1 MATWGRGRWIVW
13 GVAMAA
19 PLALAVFACG
29 DDDPSPA
36 PSQPGDAGAEAS
48 GGDAGGASDG
58 GGGDATPDAAPRTDP
73 PTGDAI
79 VGLELFDGWTDPREL
94 PPPVTSTG
102 WEDSSFISPDGTT
115 FYFGYARLD
124 YTALSQKVGLVTGPD
139 RPGQV
144 GAGFDIYEARIG
156 ATGWDVVHSS
166 VNTTSDVSEA
176 AMAVDRAQKTMLFV
190 RFDGLGVGD
199 IYAST
204 KSAGGAWGTSTKLA
218 APINT
223 PCTEDNVHLTPDGA
237 RMFFDS
243 NRADD
248 AGTTCKAESDRDIWT
263 ATWNGSAWSAPTKLS
278 GGPNATARR
287 WQPFSSPTGD
297 VVYWSGYDLPDCPS
311 GSCIYKATQ
320 GDGGTYG
327 APVMVARAAAGDAS
341 KIGQAFAIG
350 EVSITEDGRYM
361 YFTYI
366 KVAPPSDAGAPD
378 AEAGAPVI
386 PGDVSLG
393 VARRK

>member
-1 MATWGRGRWIVW
+1 MTGRGRWLVW
-13 GVAMAA
+13 GAAMAA
-19 PLALAVFACG
+19 PVALAAIACG

-36 PSQPGDAGAEAS
+36 PTAPGDAGTEAS

-58 GGGDATPDAAPRTDP
+58 GGGDATPDASPRTDP

-79 VGLELFDGWTDPREL
+79 AGLELFDGWTDPREL
-94 PPPVTSTG
+94 PPPVTSIG

-115 FYFGYARLD
+115 LYFGYARFD
-124 YTALSQKVGLVTGPD
+124 FTALSQGQLLVTGPM
-139 RPGQV
+139 RPGHEGV
-144 GAGFDIYEARIG
+144 GFDVYEARIG
-156 ATGWDVVHSS
+156 ATGWDVTRST
-166 VNTTSDVSEA
+166 VNSPGEVSEA
-176 AMAVDRAQKTMLFV
+176 AQAVDRAQKTMLFV
-190 RFDGLGVGD
+190 RFEGAVGD
-199 IYAST
+199 IHAST
-204 KSAGGAWGTSTKLA
+204 KQPSGAWGAATKLP

-223 PCTEDNVHLTPDGA
+223 PCVEDNVHLTPDGA

-248 AGTTCKAESDRDIWT
+248 TGTTCKAESDRDIWT

-287 WQPFSSPTGD
+287 WQPFSSPSGD

-311 GSCIYKATQ
+311 GSCIYKASL

-327 APVMVARAAAGDAS
+327 APVMVARAAPGDAS
-341 KIGQAFAIG
+341 KIGQAYAIG
-350 EVSITEDGRYM
+350 EVSMTEDGRYM

-366 KVAPPSDAGAPD
+366 KVAPPRDAGAPD
-378 AEAGAPVI
+378 AEAGPPVI
-386 PGDVSLG
+386 QGDVGLG